1 MTIRVRHIAEVNPA
15 VPEWDRLRNDDA
27 LTFVPLEAVWPRRVD
42 FSQSRRKVEVA
53 TGYTRFIEGD
63 VVVPKITPTFEAD
76 RSTWISG
83 MPTRIGAG
91 TTELHIVRA
100 RHAEPRYLDY
110 LFSSR
115 PFLQGGAA
123 QMIGVAGQKRV
134 PDSWIR
140 DFPVPITDLPT
151 QRAIADYLDAETA
164 RIDALITKK
173 RRMIDLLLERWRS
186 SVDEITGRGDPVQ
199 VRYLT
204 SAITSGPRGWADRV
218 SAKGA
223 PFIRSANLRR
233 DSVNLQLEDLARLT
247 PPVTAESQ
255 RSMTSVGDTLVGIT
269 GANTGWVGWVNDE
282 TSGGY
287 VSQHVA
293 MLRPKDVEP
302 HWLTYSLFAHRSQDQ
317 LLGGQYGG
325 TKTQL
330 GLSDLAEL
338 KIRLPTAR
346 EQRALLDQLDQER
359 KRVNQTRKAL
369 PTQLDLLI
377 ERRQALITAAVTGEL
392 EIPGVA
398 A

>member
-1 MTIRVRHIAEVNPA
+1 MVRNRFLFREVNDRGFDLPLASVTRDGGVEFRSDLDISVWNPGDDVSHYKRVRPGDFVIGLRSFQSGIGSSQLEGLVSPAYTVLRPTSLLVDGGFFKHLFKSDIFVSRLENVAQGIRQGRTIATEDFYNIEVS
-15 VPEWDRLRNDDA
+15 VPPPPE
-27 LTFVPLEAVWPRRVD
+27 
-42 FSQSRRKVEVA
+42 
-53 TGYTRFIEGD
+53 
-63 VVVPKITPTFEAD
+63 
-76 RSTWISG
+76 
-83 MPTRIGAG
+83 
-91 TTELHIVRA
+91 
-100 RHAEPRYLDY
+100 
-110 LFSSR
+110 
-115 PFLQGGAA
+115 
-123 QMIGVAGQKRV
+123 
-134 PDSWIR
+134 
-140 DFPVPITDLPT
+140 

>member
-1 MTIRVRHIAEVNPA
+1 
-15 VPEWDRLRNDDA
+15 
-27 LTFVPLEAVWPRRVD
+27 
-42 FSQSRRKVEVA
+42 
-53 TGYTRFIEGD
+53 
-63 VVVPKITPTFEAD
+63 
-76 RSTWISG
+76 
-83 MPTRIGAG
+83 
-91 TTELHIVRA
+91 
-100 RHAEPRYLDY
+100 
-110 LFSSR
+110 
-115 PFLQGGAA
+115 
-123 QMIGVAGQKRV
+123 
-134 PDSWIR
+134 
-140 DFPVPITDLPT
+140 
-151 QRAIADYLDAETA
+151 
-164 RIDALITKK
+164 
-173 RRMIDLLLERWRS
+173 MIDLLLERWRS